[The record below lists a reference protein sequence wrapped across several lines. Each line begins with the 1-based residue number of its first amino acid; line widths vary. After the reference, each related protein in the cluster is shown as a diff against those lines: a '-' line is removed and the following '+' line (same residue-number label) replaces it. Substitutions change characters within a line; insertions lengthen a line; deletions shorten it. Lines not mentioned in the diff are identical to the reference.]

1 MQDTTYSRRTVL
13 KTAAGA
19 TAAATVGG
27 GAILATTGTAA
38 AQSYSIDNTSVTLD
52 DGQVSYVDVQAD
64 STVSWDGYDVPVKY
78 LEFVAEVRVPHAETG
93 WHELHNGVSGELP
106 DGWSGD
112 GDSEGYGG
120 PGEYV
125 VSYGGTHGEVHTNVD
140 WRVIGTEGKSVETP
154 LDAADTLAV
163 PGDGD
168 TTTFTVQKRSTV
180 RFLDASQSVIPDSE
194 GVSESVETATFDVT
208 VTNQPSQTGGQSAGS
223 SQVG

>member
-1 MQDTTYSRRTVL
+1 MQDSDYSRRTVL

-27 GAILATTGTAA
+27 GALLASTGSAA
-38 AQSYSIDNTSVTLD
+38 AQSYSIDDTSVTLD
-52 DGQVSYVDVQAD
+52 GGEVSYVDVQAEA
-64 STVSWDGYDVPVKY
+64 TTTWDGFDVPVRY

-93 WHELHNGVSGELP
+93 WHELHSGVSGELP

-125 VSYGGTHGEVHTNVD
+125 VDYGGTYGEVHTDID
-140 WRVIGTEGKSVETP
+140 WRLVGQQGKSVETP
-154 LDAADTLAV
+154 LDAADAFDV

-168 TTTFTVQKRSTV
+168 TTTYTVQKRSTV
-180 RFLDASQSVIPDSE
+180 RFLDASQSVVAESE
-194 GVSESVETATFDVT
+194 GVTEAVETAEFAVE
-208 VTNQPSQTGGQSAGS
+208 VTNQPSQTGGQSTGN